1 MFNALINCIKGV
13 YTVEAKG
20 HFPERILNI
29 ASVSGIYLRD
39 VRRKDS
45 ETLSFTVSKKAYE
58 KLVQIDIEGCSLS
71 LTDSYGFP
79 VFFKKHKKRIA
90 IFLLPIVLIIV
101 SAVFSRFI
109 WKVEIE
115 GGDKE
120 LQEQVLEK
128 ISQEGVFLGAL
139 KHEIDQYDVKRTAI
153 MEIEDLSWMWVD
165 IRGTTAKVK
174 IRKRSLKPDLIP
186 INEPSDVIAT
196 HSGIIEKMC
205 TYCGVPL
212 VKEGD
217 WVKKGQM
224 LVTGVFRSENENIP
238 TYYHH
243 ATADITVRLTEE
255 KAVFIP
261 KTTIKKVP
269 TGKEKSV
276 FGIKFQ
282 KNNINFSL
290 NSRIS
295 YKEYDKIEKKYA
307 FSFLPIYFL
316 RTTFREILVERSE
329 TDIAQEIENRR
340 KTFLSEL
347 QEKGMEVI
355 ELTEKLEEK
364 DDSVTVTFSAD
375 CRIRTDKEIP
385 INYGISNS
393 EGETDGKNS

>member
-1 MFNALINCIKGV
+1 MFNTLINCIKGV
-13 YTVEAKG
+13 YTVEVKG

-39 VRRKDS
+39 IRRKDS
-45 ETLSFTVSKKAYE
+45 ETISFSVSKKAYE
-58 KLVQIDIEGCSLS
+58 KLLQTEVEGCSLS
-71 LTDSYGFP
+71 LTDCYGFP
-79 VFFKKHKKRIA
+79 VFCRKHKKRIVL
-90 IFLLPIVLIIV
+90 FLLPVVFIMV
-101 SAVFSRFI
+101 SAVFSHFV
-109 WKVEIE
+109 WKVEIT

-120 LQEQVLEK
+120 LQEQVLKK
-128 ISQEGVFLGAL
+128 ISAEGVHFGAL
-139 KHEIDQYDVKRTAI
+139 KHKIDQYDVKRTAI
-153 MEIEDLSWMWVD
+153 MEIDDLSWMWVD

-174 IRKRSLKPDLIP
+174 IRKRSPKPDLIA
-186 INEPSDVIAT
+186 IHEPSDVIAT
-196 HSGIIEKMC
+196 HSGIIDKMY

-217 WVKKGQM
+217 WVKKGQL

-243 ATADITVRLTEE
+243 ATADITVRFTEE
-255 KAVFIP
+255 KAVLIP

-269 TGKEKSV
+269 TGKEKSI
-276 FGIKFQ
+276 FGVKIK
-282 KNNINFSL
+282 KNKINFSL

-307 FSFLPIYFL
+307 LSFLPFHFFK
-316 RTTFREILVERSE
+316 TTYREARVEYIE
-329 TDIAQEIENRR
+329 TDIANEIENRR

-347 QEKGMEVI
+347 QQKGIEVT
-355 ELTEKLEEK
+355 ELTEELEER

-375 CRIRTDKEIP
+375 CRIRTDKEVP
-385 INYGISNS
+385 INYEISNL